1 MIMICVGFSILCLV
15 LSIIL
20 NDIVI
25 GSYSDLEIKIVSDN
39 VSRILKQFDQE
50 NKNLE
55 SVGTDWSMWDD
66 TYFFVENKNETFIQ
80 NNMLYDIFS
89 GIKINFMLFYNNT
102 GALVYSKAYNFQMK
116 NETILPATFYLYISS
131 NKESLFTHKN
141 LESNQ
146 TGIIVYDTKK
156 TPVVISTTPIL
167 HTNGDGP
174 IHGSL
179 IIGRFLDDT
188 KVKSFENITH
198 LTVILHNLS
207 NQPPVDFQHPS
218 SYIEGKPIFIQPIN
232 STYVA
237 GYVLM
242 DDIFGN
248 HVFFLEVGSN
258 RDIYHQ
264 GLNVIQ
270 NLIISLI
277 IIVAM
282 LILVVV
288 IILDRFVTSRLTY
301 LTKSVNDVKK
311 FEDLS
316 KRLQVKG
323 NDEIAFLEKNINDM
337 LSSLQKTWALK
348 DSAEFSLQKK
358 IDELERFKA
367 ITIDREIKMIELK
380 KQLSELRAKSGE
392 KT

>member
-1 MIMICVGFSILCLV
+1 MIVICVGFSILCLV

-20 NDIVI
+20 NNIVI
-25 GSYSDLEIKIVSDN
+25 GSYSDLEIKTVSDN
-39 VSRILKQFDQE
+39 VSRVLKQFDQE

-66 TYFFVENKNETFIQ
+66 TYFFVENNNETFIQ
-80 NNMLYDIFS
+80 NNMLYDIFN

-102 GALVYSKAYNFQMK
+102 GTLEYSKAYDFQMK
-116 NETILPATFYLYISS
+116 NETILPATLYLYISS
-131 NKESLFTHKN
+131 NKESLLTYKN
-141 LESNQ
+141 LESNK

-207 NQPPVDFQHPS
+207 NQPSVDFQHPS

-277 IIVAM
+277 IIVVM

-288 IILDRFVTSRLTY
+288 VILDRFVTSRLTY

-358 IDELERFKA
+358 IDELERFKT

>member
-1 MIMICVGFSILCLV
+1 MIVICVGFSILCFV

-20 NDIVI
+20 NNIII
-25 GSYSDLEIKIVSDN
+25 GSYSDLESKTVSDN
-39 VSRILKQFDQE
+39 VGRVLKQFDQE
-50 NKNLE
+50 NKNLGA
-55 SVGTDWSMWDD
+55 VATDWSMWDD

-80 NNMLYDIFS
+80 NNMLYDIFN
-89 GIKINFMLFYNNT
+89 GIKINFMLFYNNS
-102 GALVYSKAYNFQMK
+102 GALVYSKVYDFQMK
-116 NETILPATFYLYISS
+116 NETILPATLYLYISS
-131 NKESLFTHKN
+131 KKESLLTHKN

-146 TGIIVYDTKK
+146 TGIIIYDTKK
-156 TPVVISTTPIL
+156 TPLIISTTPIL
-167 HTNGDGP
+167 RTNGDGP

-198 LTVILHNLS
+198 LTVILHTIS
-207 NQPPVDFQHPS
+207 NQPSVNFQHPS

-237 GYVLM
+237 GYALM

-248 HVFFLEVGSN
+248 PIFFLEVGSN

-270 NLIISLI
+270 NLIISLV
-277 IIVAM
+277 IIVVM
-282 LILVVV
+282 FLVFVI

-311 FEDLS
+311 YKDLS

-323 NDEIAFLEKNINDM
+323 NDEIALLEKNINDM
-337 LSSLQKTWALK
+337 LSSLQKTWAMK

-358 IDELERFKA
+358 IDELERFKT
-367 ITIDREIKMIELK
+367 ITVDRELKMIELK
-380 KQLSELRAKSGE
+380 KQLGELRVKSGE